1 MYFLHLFKKLTLEKR
16 ILYIIL
22 LNCNYKIPPIMLVY
36 VLLAIYLV
44 CLYVAYKGAATS
56 EN

>member
-1 MYFLHLFKKLTLEKR
+1 
-16 ILYIIL
+16 
-22 LNCNYKIPPIMLVY
+22 MLVY